1 MKRDLKYFS
10 RKCAVVSRRQQQ
22 LSFVT
27 AVFFKYIFIFFLFY
41 YCFAETFILLVLV
54 ACIGLEWK
62 YPEHQSQEKNV
73 MLVNYRTLK
82 KMTSFLFSSDETT
95 IR

>member
-1 MKRDLKYFS
+1 MCRREPS
-10 RKCAVVSRRQQQ
+10 TTTTVVRNCC
-22 LSFVT
+22 F
-27 AVFFKYIFIFFLFY
+27 FFKYIFTLFY
-41 YCFAETFILLVLV
+41 YFFAETFILLVLV